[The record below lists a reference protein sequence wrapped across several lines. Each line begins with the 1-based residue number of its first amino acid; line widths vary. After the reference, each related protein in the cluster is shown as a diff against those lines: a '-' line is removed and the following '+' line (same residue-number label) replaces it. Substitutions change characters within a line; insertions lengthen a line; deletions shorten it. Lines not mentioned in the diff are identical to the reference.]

1 MQNHRTCLKYPCLS
15 PYLSRSQQSTVPHSP
30 SHHPTCLPLFLALT
44 LGPLTGGSP
53 AYGLSL
59 ASSRPAHNLSLLPV
73 VAQPGSLRLGAT
85 RTAHVQ
91 GQRGGR
97 AHPEQCVGVRGPTA
111 TWHHGRIGGH
121 NGVGGGLPAW
131 VCFFYS
137 FSPSDFYAPVD
148 G

>member
-1 MQNHRTCLKYPCLS
+1 
-15 PYLSRSQQSTVPHSP
+15 VPHSL
-30 SHHPTCLPLFLALT
+30 SHHPNCLPLFLTLT

-59 ASSRPAHNLSLLPV
+59 TGGRPAHDLSLLPV
-73 VAQPGSLRLGAT
+73 AAQPDSLRLGAA

-91 GQRGGR
+91 GRRGGR
-97 AHPEQCVGVRGPTA
+97 AHPEQCVGCGADINLAPWTD
-111 TWHHGRIGGH
+111 WGH
-121 NGVGGGLPAW
+121 NGAGGGLPAW